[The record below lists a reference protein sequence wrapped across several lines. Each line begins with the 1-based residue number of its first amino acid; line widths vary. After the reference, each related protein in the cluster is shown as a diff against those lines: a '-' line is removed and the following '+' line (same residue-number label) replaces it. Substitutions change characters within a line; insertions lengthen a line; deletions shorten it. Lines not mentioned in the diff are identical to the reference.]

1 MEDFSSK
8 LKMPVHCSLRTVHCG
23 GELAPV
29 EAEVDDEQRGEGEGD
44 DAHGREAV
52 AEVAPVTGPEVEHTA
67 GDEGKG
73 DGVGTGHPLAVL
85 DDLAV
90 TRGDEGGGGADN
102 PGCGLSAGSGEAGTA
117 VGEGDSGRGAHKD
130 RDNVDT
136 PKNTM
141 EFQIT
146 LADPRREIDGAD
158 QESEDSGERV
168 GDEEAAVGDDLQ
180 TVGVVH
186 GVIGDEK
193 NF

>member
-1 MEDFSSK
+1 
-8 LKMPVHCSLRTVHCG
+8 MPVQAQVH
-23 GELAPV
+23 
-29 EAEVDDEQRGEGEGD
+29 DKQRCKSEGD
-44 DAHGREAV
+44 DTDGGEGV
-52 AEVAPVTGPEVEHTA
+52 AEVAPVTGPEVEYTA
-67 GDEGKG
+67 GDKREG
-73 DGVGTGHPLAVL
+73 DSVGTHHPLTVL
-85 DDLAV
+85 DDMAV